1 MSFRHAFKNPLGC
14 ITKNNSRNPT
24 PGRRKDKELIPYP
37 PAYPKP
43 NDFNEKENQNTTFMI
58 NLEDLLIIERN
69 LLFIFENFN
78 NADEI
83 SKVCEELWDMTA
95 ENTLNQISNLY
106 RDEHKRSIIR
116 YSMVLLSTGI
126 ATLHFFISQYKLY
139 YEIAS
144 ILRTIAF
151 YTHKSFLILTK
162 FILSRVPFEAGN
174 VWIEKLMVLSK
185 ENNKKKRKSN
195 IANLNHYNKAI
206 CNNLKK
212 VCRHFMAQIED
223 PTVKSF
229 KLALLQ
235 IVRNSQIQVFDSR
248 SLIEKAFGIK
258 RESLRVGNMVKTP
271 FLPKRYDK
279 KYTLVLDLDETLVHY
294 IENEEKGE
302 YLTRPYAEN
311 FINEMT
317 KYYEIIVFTAAVQ
330 DYADWIL
337 DDFDCCKIIDHRLY
351 RQHTIPAGNYF
362 LKDLNTLGRDLSKV
376 IIVDN
381 VAENFQLQPS
391 NGILIKSWYDDAGDN
406 ALQELMPLLKEIA
419 SSNVEDVRI
428 ALSIYRQQMLE
439 QLSKGIE
446 NPKLTLSHSTL
457 KSSSN

>member
-1 MSFRHAFKNPLGC
+1 MSFRNAYRKPLG
-14 ITKNNSRNPT
+14 ILTKSNSRNPT
-24 PGRRKDKELIPYP
+24 PGRRKDNEFVPCP
-37 PAYPKP
+37 PSHPKP
-43 NDFNEKENQNTTFMI
+43 KNFNEKENQNTTFMI

-78 NADEI
+78 NADVT

-95 ENTLNQISNLY
+95 ENTLNQISDLY
-106 RDEHKRSIIR
+106 RDEYKRSIIR

-126 ATLHFFISQYKLY
+126 ATMHFFLSQYKLH

-144 ILRTIAF
+144 ILRTIAL
-151 YTHKSFLILTK
+151 YSHKSFIILTK
-162 FILSRVPFEAGN
+162 FILLRVPFEAGN
-174 VWIEKLMVLSK
+174 VWIEKLLALSK
-185 ENNKKKRKSN
+185 ENVNKNRKSN
-195 IANLNHYNKAI
+195 IACLNHYNKAI

-212 VCRHFMAQIED
+212 ACRHFMAQIED

-235 IVRNSQIQVFDSR
+235 IVRNSQIQVSDSR

-258 RESLRVGNMVKTP
+258 RESLRVENLVKAP
-271 FLPKRYDK
+271 FLPKNCDK
-279 KYTLVLDLDETLVHY
+279 KYSLVLDLDETLVHY

-311 FINEMT
+311 FISEMK

-419 SSNVEDVRI
+419 TSEVEDVRT
-428 ALSIYRQQMLE
+428 ALSMYRQQMLE